1 MSHQHTTQTSGQGML
16 ERVFKLR
23 EHGTTARTEV
33 IAGFTTF
40 LTMVYI
46 VFVNPQILGVAG
58 MDTSAV
64 FVTTCLIAAFGSI
77 MMGLFANLPVALA
90 PAMGLNAFFAFVVV
104 QAMGLPWQVGMGA
117 IFWGAIGLL
126 LLTIFRVRYWMIA
139 NIPVSLRVGI
149 TSGIGLFIGMMGLKN
164 AGVIVANP
172 ETLVSIGNLTSH
184 SVLLGIL
191 GFFIIAILASRNI
204 HAAVLVSIVVTTLLG
219 WMLGDVHYN
228 GIVSAPPSVMTVVG
242 HVDLAGSFNLGLK
255 NAGVIVANPETL
267 VSIGNLTS
275 HSVLLGILGF
285 FIIAILAS
293 RNIHA
298 AVLVSIVVTT
308 LLGWM
313 LGDVHYNGIVSAPPS
328 VMTVVGHVDLAGSFN
343 LGLAGVIFSFMLVN
357 LFDSSGTLIGVTD
370 KAGLADEKGKFPR
383 MKQALYVD
391 SISSVTGSFIGT
403 SSVTA
408 YIESSSGVSVGGRT
422 GLTAV
427 VVGLLFLLVI
437 FLSPL
442 AGMVPGYAAAGAL
455 IYVGVLM
462 TSSLARVNW
471 QDLTESV
478 PAFITAVMMPFS
490 FSITEGIALG
500 FISYC
505 VMKIGTGRLRDLSP
519 CVIIVALLFILKIVF
534 IDAH

>member
-104 QAMGLPWQVGMGA
+104 QAMGLPWQIGMGA
-117 IFWGAIGLL
+117 IFWGAVGLL

-184 SVLLGIL
+184 SVLLGML

-219 WMLGDVHYN
+219 WMLGDVHYS
-228 GIVSAPPSVMTVVG
+228 GIVSAPPSVTSVVG
-242 HVDLAGSFNLGLK
+242 Q
-255 NAGVIVANPETL
+255 
-267 VSIGNLTS
+267 
-275 HSVLLGILGF
+275 
-285 FIIAILAS
+285 
-293 RNIHA
+293 
-298 AVLVSIVVTT
+298 
-308 LLGWM
+308 
-313 LGDVHYNGIVSAPPS
+313 
-328 VMTVVGHVDLAGSFN
+328 VDLAGSFN

-442 AGMVPGYAAAGAL
+442 AEMVPGYAAAGAL

-478 PAFITAVMMPFS
+478 PAFLP
-490 FSITEGIALG
+490 
-500 FISYC
+500 
-505 VMKIGTGRLRDLSP
+505 R
-519 CVIIVALLFILKIVF
+519 
-534 IDAH
+534 

>member
-1 MSHQHTTQTSGQGML
+1 MSQQHTTQASGQGML

-46 VFVNPQILGVAG
+46 VFVTPQILGVAG

-77 MMGLFANLPVALA
+77 LMGLFANLPVALA

-117 IFWGAIGLL
+117 IFWGAVGLL

-184 SVLLGIL
+184 SVLLGVL

-204 HAAVLVSIVVTTLLG
+204 HAAVLVSIIVTTLLG
-219 WMLGDVHYN
+219 WMMGDVHYN
-228 GIVSAPPSVMTVVG
+228 GIVSAPPSV
-242 HVDLAGSFNLGLK
+242 
-255 NAGVIVANPETL
+255 
-267 VSIGNLTS
+267 TS
-275 HSVLLGILGF
+275 
-285 FIIAILAS
+285 
-293 RNIHA
+293 
-298 AVLVSIVVTT
+298 
-308 LLGWM
+308 
-313 LGDVHYNGIVSAPPS
+313 
-328 VMTVVGHVDLAGSFN
+328 VVGHVDLAGSFN
-343 LGLAGVIFSFMLVN
+343 LGLAGGIFSFMLVN

-383 MKQALYVD
+383 MKQALFVD
-391 SISSVTGSFIGT
+391 SISSVTGAFVGT

-427 VVGLLFLLVI
+427 VVGILFLLVI

-442 AGMVPGYAAAGAL
+442 AGMVPPYAAAGAL

-519 CVIIVALLFILKIVF
+519 CVVIVALLFVLKIVF

>member
-1 MSHQHTTQTSGQGML
+1 MSQQHTTQASGQGML

-77 MMGLFANLPVALA
+77 LMGLFANLPVALA

-117 IFWGAIGLL
+117 IFWGAVGLL

-184 SVLLGIL
+184 SVLLGAL

-204 HAAVLVSIVVTTLLG
+204 HAAVLVSIIVTTLLG
-219 WMLGDVHYN
+219 WMMGDVHYN
-228 GIVSAPPSVMTVVG
+228 GIVSAPPSV
-242 HVDLAGSFNLGLK
+242 
-255 NAGVIVANPETL
+255 
-267 VSIGNLTS
+267 TS
-275 HSVLLGILGF
+275 
-285 FIIAILAS
+285 
-293 RNIHA
+293 
-298 AVLVSIVVTT
+298 
-308 LLGWM
+308 
-313 LGDVHYNGIVSAPPS
+313 
-328 VMTVVGHVDLAGSFN
+328 VVGHVDLAGSFN

-383 MKQALYVD
+383 MKQALFVD
-391 SISSVTGSFIGT
+391 SISSVTGAFVGT

-427 VVGLLFLLVI
+427 VVGILFLLVI

-442 AGMVPGYAAAGAL
+442 AGMVPPYAAAGAL

-519 CVIIVALLFILKIVF
+519 CVVIVALLFVLKIVF

>member
-1 MSHQHTTQTSGQGML
+1 MSQQHTTQASGQGML

-77 MMGLFANLPVALA
+77 LMGLFANLPVALA

-117 IFWGAIGLL
+117 IFWGAVGLL

-184 SVLLGIL
+184 SVLLGVL

-204 HAAVLVSIVVTTLLG
+204 HAAVLVSIIVTTLLG
-219 WMLGDVHYN
+219 WMMGDVHYN
-228 GIVSAPPSVMTVVG
+228 GIVSAPPSV
-242 HVDLAGSFNLGLK
+242 
-255 NAGVIVANPETL
+255 
-267 VSIGNLTS
+267 TS
-275 HSVLLGILGF
+275 
-285 FIIAILAS
+285 
-293 RNIHA
+293 
-298 AVLVSIVVTT
+298 
-308 LLGWM
+308 
-313 LGDVHYNGIVSAPPS
+313 
-328 VMTVVGHVDLAGSFN
+328 VVGHVDLAGSFN

-383 MKQALYVD
+383 MKQALFVD
-391 SISSVTGSFIGT
+391 SISSVTGAFVGT

-427 VVGLLFLLVI
+427 VVGILFLLVI

-442 AGMVPGYAAAGAL
+442 AGMVPPYAAAGAL

-505 VMKIGTGRLRDLSP
+505 VMKIGAGRLRDLSP
-519 CVIIVALLFILKIVF
+519 CVVIVALLFVLKIVF

>member
-1 MSHQHTTQTSGQGML
+1 
-16 ERVFKLR
+16 
-23 EHGTTARTEV
+23 
-33 IAGFTTF
+33 
-40 LTMVYI
+40 
-46 VFVNPQILGVAG
+46 
-58 MDTSAV
+58 
-64 FVTTCLIAAFGSI
+64 
-77 MMGLFANLPVALA
+77 
-90 PAMGLNAFFAFVVV
+90 MGLNAFFAFVVV

-117 IFWGAIGLL
+117 IFWGAVGLL

-139 NIPVSLRVGI
+139 NIPLSLRIGI

-164 AGVIVANP
+164 AGVIVANKD
-172 ETLVSIGNLTSH
+172 TLVSIGNLTSH

-219 WMLGDVHYN
+219 WMLGDVHYT
-228 GIVSAPPSVMTVVG
+228 GIVSAPPSVT
-242 HVDLAGSFNLGLK
+242 
-255 NAGVIVANPETL
+255 
-267 VSIGNLTS
+267 
-275 HSVLLGILGF
+275 SVL
-285 FIIAILAS
+285 
-293 RNIHA
+293 
-298 AVLVSIVVTT
+298 
-308 LLGWM
+308 
-313 LGDVHYNGIVSAPPS
+313 
-328 VMTVVGHVDLAGSFN
+328 GHVDLAGSFN

-370 KAGLADEKGKFPR
+370 KAGLTDAKGKFPR
-383 MKQALYVD
+383 MKQALFVD
-391 SISSVTGSFIGT
+391 SISSVTGAFIGT

-427 VVGLLFLLVI
+427 VVGILFLLVI

-442 AGMVPGYAAAGAL
+442 AGMVPEYAAAGAL

-462 TSSLARVNW
+462 TSSLARVKW
-471 QDLTESV
+471 DDLTEAV

-519 CVIIVALLFILKIVF
+519 CVIVVSLLFVLKIVF
-534 IDAH
+534 IDSH

>member
-228 GIVSAPPSVMTVVG
+228 GIVSAS
-242 HVDLAGSFNLGLK
+242 
-255 NAGVIVANPETL
+255 
-267 VSIGNLTS
+267 
-275 HSVLLGILGF
+275 
-285 FIIAILAS
+285 
-293 RNIHA
+293 
-298 AVLVSIVVTT
+298 
-308 LLGWM
+308 
-313 LGDVHYNGIVSAPPS
+313 PS

>member
-1 MSHQHTTQTSGQGML
+1 MSQQHTTQASGQGML

-77 MMGLFANLPVALA
+77 LMGLFANLPVVLA

-117 IFWGAIGLL
+117 IFWGAVGLL

-184 SVLLGIL
+184 SVLLGVL

-204 HAAVLVSIVVTTLLG
+204 HAAVLVSIIVTTLLS
-219 WMLGDVHYN
+219 WMMGDVHYN
-228 GIVSAPPSVMTVVG
+228 GIVSAPPSV
-242 HVDLAGSFNLGLK
+242 
-255 NAGVIVANPETL
+255 
-267 VSIGNLTS
+267 TS
-275 HSVLLGILGF
+275 
-285 FIIAILAS
+285 
-293 RNIHA
+293 
-298 AVLVSIVVTT
+298 
-308 LLGWM
+308 
-313 LGDVHYNGIVSAPPS
+313 
-328 VMTVVGHVDLAGSFN
+328 VVGHVDLAGSFN

-370 KAGLADEKGKFPR
+370 KAGLADAKGKFPR
-383 MKQALYVD
+383 MKQALFVD
-391 SISSVTGSFIGT
+391 SISSVTGAFVGT

-427 VVGLLFLLVI
+427 VVGILFLLVI

-442 AGMVPGYAAAGAL
+442 AGMVPPYAAAGAL

-519 CVIIVALLFILKIVF
+519 CVVIVALLFVLKIVF

>member
-1 MSHQHTTQTSGQGML
+1 MSQQHTTQASGQGML

-77 MMGLFANLPVALA
+77 LMGLFANLPVALA

-117 IFWGAIGLL
+117 IFWGAVGLL

-184 SVLLGIL
+184 SVLLGGL

-204 HAAVLVSIVVTTLLG
+204 HAAVLVSIIVTTLLG
-219 WMLGDVHYN
+219 WIMGDVHYN
-228 GIVSAPPSVMTVVG
+228 GIVSAPPSV
-242 HVDLAGSFNLGLK
+242 
-255 NAGVIVANPETL
+255 
-267 VSIGNLTS
+267 TS
-275 HSVLLGILGF
+275 
-285 FIIAILAS
+285 
-293 RNIHA
+293 
-298 AVLVSIVVTT
+298 
-308 LLGWM
+308 
-313 LGDVHYNGIVSAPPS
+313 
-328 VMTVVGHVDLAGSFN
+328 VVGHVDLAGSFN

-370 KAGLADEKGKFPR
+370 KAGLADAKGKFPR
-383 MKQALYVD
+383 MKQALFVD
-391 SISSVTGSFIGT
+391 SISSVTGAFVGT

-427 VVGLLFLLVI
+427 VVGILFLLVI

-442 AGMVPGYAAAGAL
+442 AGMVPPYAAAGAL

-519 CVIIVALLFILKIVF
+519 CVVIVALLFVLKIVF

>member
-1 MSHQHTTQTSGQGML
+1 MSQQHTTQASGQGML

-77 MMGLFANLPVALA
+77 LMGLFANLPVALA

-117 IFWGAIGLL
+117 IFWGAVGLL

-184 SVLLGIL
+184 SVLLGGL

-204 HAAVLVSIVVTTLLG
+204 HAAVLVSIIVTTLLG
-219 WMLGDVHYN
+219 WMMGDVHYN
-228 GIVSAPPSVMTVVG
+228 GIVSAPPSV
-242 HVDLAGSFNLGLK
+242 
-255 NAGVIVANPETL
+255 
-267 VSIGNLTS
+267 TS
-275 HSVLLGILGF
+275 
-285 FIIAILAS
+285 
-293 RNIHA
+293 
-298 AVLVSIVVTT
+298 
-308 LLGWM
+308 
-313 LGDVHYNGIVSAPPS
+313 
-328 VMTVVGHVDLAGSFN
+328 VVGHVDLAGSFN

-383 MKQALYVD
+383 MKQALFVD
-391 SISSVTGSFIGT
+391 SISSVTGAFVGT

-427 VVGLLFLLVI
+427 VVGILFLLVI

-442 AGMVPGYAAAGAL
+442 AGMVPPYAAAGAL

-519 CVIIVALLFILKIVF
+519 CVVIVALLFVVKIVF

>member
-1 MSHQHTTQTSGQGML
+1 MRGRNRCRTNKLSEKNYHTTAPGVAFWYRITANFPSFLRKLIMSQQHTTQASGQGML

-77 MMGLFANLPVALA
+77 LMGLFANLPVALA

-117 IFWGAIGLL
+117 IFWGAVGLL

-184 SVLLGIL
+184 SVLLGVL

-204 HAAVLVSIVVTTLLG
+204 HAAVLVSIIVTTLLG
-219 WMLGDVHYN
+219 WMMGDVHYN
-228 GIVSAPPSVMTVVG
+228 GIVSAPPSV
-242 HVDLAGSFNLGLK
+242 
-255 NAGVIVANPETL
+255 
-267 VSIGNLTS
+267 TS
-275 HSVLLGILGF
+275 
-285 FIIAILAS
+285 
-293 RNIHA
+293 
-298 AVLVSIVVTT
+298 
-308 LLGWM
+308 
-313 LGDVHYNGIVSAPPS
+313 
-328 VMTVVGHVDLAGSFN
+328 VVGHVDLAGSFN

-383 MKQALYVD
+383 MKQALFVD
-391 SISSVTGSFIGT
+391 SISSVTGAFVGT

-427 VVGLLFLLVI
+427 VVGILFLLVI

-442 AGMVPGYAAAGAL
+442 AGMVPPYAAAGAL

-505 VMKIGTGRLRDLSP
+505 VMTIGTGRLRDLSP
-519 CVIIVALLFILKIVF
+519 CVVIVALLFVLKIVF

>member
-1 MSHQHTTQTSGQGML
+1 MSQQHTTQASGQGML

-77 MMGLFANLPVALA
+77 LMGLFANLPVALA

-117 IFWGAIGLL
+117 IFWGAVGLL

-184 SVLLGIL
+184 SVLLGVL

-204 HAAVLVSIVVTTLLG
+204 HAAVLVSIIVTTLLG
-219 WMLGDVHYN
+219 WMMGDVHYN
-228 GIVSAPPSVMTVVG
+228 GIVSAPPSV
-242 HVDLAGSFNLGLK
+242 
-255 NAGVIVANPETL
+255 
-267 VSIGNLTS
+267 TS
-275 HSVLLGILGF
+275 
-285 FIIAILAS
+285 
-293 RNIHA
+293 
-298 AVLVSIVVTT
+298 
-308 LLGWM
+308 
-313 LGDVHYNGIVSAPPS
+313 
-328 VMTVVGHVDLAGSFN
+328 VVGHVDLAGSFN
-343 LGLAGVIFSFMLVN
+343 LGLAGVIFSFMQVN

-383 MKQALYVD
+383 MKQALFVD
-391 SISSVTGSFIGT
+391 SISSVTGAFVGT

-427 VVGLLFLLVI
+427 VVGILFLLVI

-442 AGMVPGYAAAGAL
+442 AGMVPPYAAAGAL

-519 CVIIVALLFILKIVF
+519 CVVIVALLFVLKIVF

>member
-1 MSHQHTTQTSGQGML
+1 MSQQHTTQASGQGML

-77 MMGLFANLPVALA
+77 LMGLFANLPVALA

-117 IFWGAIGLL
+117 IFWGAVGLL

-184 SVLLGIL
+184 SVLLGVL

-204 HAAVLVSIVVTTLLG
+204 HAAVLVSIIVTTLLG
-219 WMLGDVHYN
+219 WMMGDVHYN
-228 GIVSAPPSVMTVVG
+228 GIVSAPPSV
-242 HVDLAGSFNLGLK
+242 
-255 NAGVIVANPETL
+255 
-267 VSIGNLTS
+267 TS
-275 HSVLLGILGF
+275 
-285 FIIAILAS
+285 
-293 RNIHA
+293 
-298 AVLVSIVVTT
+298 
-308 LLGWM
+308 
-313 LGDVHYNGIVSAPPS
+313 
-328 VMTVVGHVDLAGSFN
+328 VVGHVDLAGSFN
-343 LGLAGVIFSFMLVN
+343 LGLA
-357 LFDSSGTLIGVTD
+357 D
-370 KAGLADEKGKFPR
+370 AKGKFPR
-383 MKQALYVD
+383 MKQALFVD
-391 SISSVTGSFIGT
+391 SISSVTGAFVGT

-427 VVGLLFLLVI
+427 VVGILFLLVI

-442 AGMVPGYAAAGAL
+442 AGMVPPYAAAGAL

-519 CVIIVALLFILKIVF
+519 CVVIVALLFVLKIVF

>member
-1 MSHQHTTQTSGQGML
+1 MSQQHTTQASGQGML

-77 MMGLFANLPVALA
+77 LMGLFANLPVALA

-117 IFWGAIGLL
+117 IFWGAVGLL

-184 SVLLGIL
+184 SVLLGVL

-204 HAAVLVSIVVTTLLG
+204 HAAVLVSIIVTTLLG
-219 WMLGDVHYN
+219 WMMGDVHYN
-228 GIVSAPPSVMTVVG
+228 GIVSAPPSV
-242 HVDLAGSFNLGLK
+242 
-255 NAGVIVANPETL
+255 
-267 VSIGNLTS
+267 TS
-275 HSVLLGILGF
+275 
-285 FIIAILAS
+285 
-293 RNIHA
+293 
-298 AVLVSIVVTT
+298 
-308 LLGWM
+308 
-313 LGDVHYNGIVSAPPS
+313 
-328 VMTVVGHVDLAGSFN
+328 VVGHVDLAGSFN

-383 MKQALYVD
+383 MKQALFVD
-391 SISSVTGSFIGT
+391 SISSVTGAFVGT

-427 VVGLLFLLVI
+427 VVGILFLLVI

-442 AGMVPGYAAAGAL
+442 AGMVPPYAAAGAL

-462 TSSLARVNW
+462 SSSLARVNW

-519 CVIIVALLFILKIVF
+519 CVVIVALLFVLKIVF

>member
-1 MSHQHTTQTSGQGML
+1 MSQQHTTQASGQGML

-77 MMGLFANLPVALA
+77 LMGLFANLPVALA

-117 IFWGAIGLL
+117 IFWGAVGLL

-184 SVLLGIL
+184 SVLLGVL

-204 HAAVLVSIVVTTLLG
+204 HAAVLVSIIVTTLLG
-219 WMLGDVHYN
+219 WMMGDVHYN
-228 GIVSAPPSVMTVVG
+228 GIVSAPPSV
-242 HVDLAGSFNLGLK
+242 
-255 NAGVIVANPETL
+255 
-267 VSIGNLTS
+267 TS
-275 HSVLLGILGF
+275 
-285 FIIAILAS
+285 
-293 RNIHA
+293 
-298 AVLVSIVVTT
+298 
-308 LLGWM
+308 
-313 LGDVHYNGIVSAPPS
+313 
-328 VMTVVGHVDLAGSFN
+328 VVGHVDLAGSFN

-383 MKQALYVD
+383 MKQALFVD
-391 SISSVTGSFIGT
+391 SISSVTGAFVGT

-427 VVGLLFLLVI
+427 VVGILFLLVI

-442 AGMVPGYAAAGAL
+442 AGMVPPYAAAGAL

-505 VMKIGTGRLRDLSP
+505 VMKVGTGRLRDLSP
-519 CVIIVALLFILKIVF
+519 CVVIVALLFVLKIVF

>member
-1 MSHQHTTQTSGQGML
+1 MRGRNRCRTNKLSEKNYHTTAPGVAFWYRITANFPSFLRKLIMSQQHTTQASGQGML

-77 MMGLFANLPVALA
+77 LMGLFANLPVALA

-117 IFWGAIGLL
+117 IFWGTVGLL

-184 SVLLGIL
+184 SVLLGVL

-204 HAAVLVSIVVTTLLG
+204 HAAVLVSIIVTTLLG
-219 WMLGDVHYN
+219 WMMGDVHYN
-228 GIVSAPPSVMTVVG
+228 GIVSAPPSV
-242 HVDLAGSFNLGLK
+242 
-255 NAGVIVANPETL
+255 
-267 VSIGNLTS
+267 TS
-275 HSVLLGILGF
+275 
-285 FIIAILAS
+285 
-293 RNIHA
+293 
-298 AVLVSIVVTT
+298 
-308 LLGWM
+308 
-313 LGDVHYNGIVSAPPS
+313 
-328 VMTVVGHVDLAGSFN
+328 VVGHVDLAGSFN

-370 KAGLADEKGKFPR
+370 KAGLADAKGKFPR
-383 MKQALYVD
+383 MKQALFVD
-391 SISSVTGSFIGT
+391 SISSVTGAFVGT

-427 VVGLLFLLVI
+427 VVGILFLLVI

-442 AGMVPGYAAAGAL
+442 AGMVPPYAAAGAL

-519 CVIIVALLFILKIVF
+519 CVVIVALLFVLKIVF

>member
-1 MSHQHTTQTSGQGML
+1 MSQQHTTQASGQGML

-77 MMGLFANLPVALA
+77 LMGLFANLPVALA

-104 QAMGLPWQVGMGA
+104 QAMGLPWQVGMGT
-117 IFWGAIGLL
+117 IFWGAVGLL

-184 SVLLGIL
+184 SVLLGVL

-204 HAAVLVSIVVTTLLG
+204 HAAVLVSIIVTTLLG
-219 WMLGDVHYN
+219 WMMGDVHYN
-228 GIVSAPPSVMTVVG
+228 GIVSAPPSV
-242 HVDLAGSFNLGLK
+242 
-255 NAGVIVANPETL
+255 
-267 VSIGNLTS
+267 TS
-275 HSVLLGILGF
+275 
-285 FIIAILAS
+285 
-293 RNIHA
+293 
-298 AVLVSIVVTT
+298 
-308 LLGWM
+308 
-313 LGDVHYNGIVSAPPS
+313 
-328 VMTVVGHVDLAGSFN
+328 VVGHVDLAGSFN

-370 KAGLADEKGKFPR
+370 KAGLADAKGKFPR
-383 MKQALYVD
+383 MKQALFVD
-391 SISSVTGSFIGT
+391 SISSVTGAFVGT

-427 VVGLLFLLVI
+427 VVGILFLLVI

-442 AGMVPGYAAAGAL
+442 AGMVPPYAAAGAL

-519 CVIIVALLFILKIVF
+519 CVVIVALLFVLKIVF

>member
-1 MSHQHTTQTSGQGML
+1 MSQQHTTQASGQGML

-77 MMGLFANLPVALA
+77 LMGLFANLPVALA

-117 IFWGAIGLL
+117 IFWGAVGLL

-184 SVLLGIL
+184 SVLLGVL

-204 HAAVLVSIVVTTLLG
+204 HAAVLVSIIVTTLLG
-219 WMLGDVHYN
+219 WMMGDVHYN
-228 GIVSAPPSVMTVVG
+228 GIVSAPPSV
-242 HVDLAGSFNLGLK
+242 
-255 NAGVIVANPETL
+255 
-267 VSIGNLTS
+267 TS
-275 HSVLLGILGF
+275 
-285 FIIAILAS
+285 
-293 RNIHA
+293 
-298 AVLVSIVVTT
+298 
-308 LLGWM
+308 
-313 LGDVHYNGIVSAPPS
+313 
-328 VMTVVGHVDLAGSFN
+328 VVGHVDLAGSFN

-383 MKQALYVD
+383 MKQALFVD
-391 SISSVTGSFIGT
+391 SISSVTGALVGT

-427 VVGLLFLLVI
+427 VVGILFLLVI

-442 AGMVPGYAAAGAL
+442 AGMVPPYAAAGAL

-519 CVIIVALLFILKIVF
+519 CVVIVALGQMI
-534 IDAH
+534 

>member
-1 MSHQHTTQTSGQGML
+1 MRGRNRCRTNKLSEKNYHTTAPGVAFWYRITANFPSFLRKLIMSQQHTTQASGQGML

-77 MMGLFANLPVALA
+77 LMGLFANLPVALA

-117 IFWGAIGLL
+117 IFWGAVGLL

-139 NIPVSLRVGI
+139 NIPASLRVGI

-184 SVLLGIL
+184 SVLLGVL

-204 HAAVLVSIVVTTLLG
+204 HAAVLVSIIVTTLLG
-219 WMLGDVHYN
+219 WMMGDVHYN
-228 GIVSAPPSVMTVVG
+228 GIVSAPPSV
-242 HVDLAGSFNLGLK
+242 
-255 NAGVIVANPETL
+255 
-267 VSIGNLTS
+267 TS
-275 HSVLLGILGF
+275 
-285 FIIAILAS
+285 
-293 RNIHA
+293 
-298 AVLVSIVVTT
+298 
-308 LLGWM
+308 
-313 LGDVHYNGIVSAPPS
+313 
-328 VMTVVGHVDLAGSFN
+328 VVGHVDLAGSFN

-383 MKQALYVD
+383 MKQALFVD
-391 SISSVTGSFIGT
+391 SISSVTGAFVGT

-427 VVGLLFLLVI
+427 VVGILFLLVI

-442 AGMVPGYAAAGAL
+442 AGMVPPYAAAGAL

-519 CVIIVALLFILKIVF
+519 CVVIVALLFVLKIVF